1 VPGKG
6 ETAIPTL
13 WLMRRVWVQAF
24 ERSQKM
30 PKYGYKLLSI
40 QPPVNHQ
47 LEGTASWIN
56 MPHGLDG
63 ELPKGWVNT
72 TSISIIWPE
81 GEQETR
87 NIWIL
92 NSKQAAG

>member
-1 VPGKG
+1 M
-6 ETAIPTL
+6 L
-13 WLMRRVWVQAF
+13 
-24 ERSQKM
+24 
-30 PKYGYKLLSI
+30 
-40 QPPVNHQ
+40 
-47 LEGTASWIN
+47 
-56 MPHGLDG
+56 HGLDG